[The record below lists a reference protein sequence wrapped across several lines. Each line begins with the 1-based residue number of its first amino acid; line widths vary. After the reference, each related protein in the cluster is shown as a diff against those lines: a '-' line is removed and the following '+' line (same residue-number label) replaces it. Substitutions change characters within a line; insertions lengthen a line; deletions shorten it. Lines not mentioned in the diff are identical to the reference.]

1 MKKIAPQCLSIKS
14 AAARLDVAPITVRR
28 LIRRGLAS
36 GGRDGIYPV
45 YVVARNY
52 RVPETAVISFLEKSR
67 CPTLI
72 P

>member
-1 MKKIAPQCLSIKS
+1 MKKTAPQCLTIKDT
-14 AAARLDVAPITVRR
+14 AARLAVAPITVRR
-28 LIRRGLAS
+28 LIRRGMAS

-52 RVPETAVISFLEKSR
+52 RVPETAVVSFLEKS

-72 P
+72 H